1 MTSGLDLK
9 NNLLHFYKMLNP
21 ADVFGNVRVVGT
33 NGPRDVAAEEL
44 ELIYKTYIEEAK
56 SGKTLIDQ
64 IGGTA
69 SAGKGILYTTAHQT
83 GGEEPTKYPTGA
95 EEYWAYEQVPP
106 TTSKPNS
113 GKPVQKKPPPSPA
126 TPATTA
132 QPTTPDGSN
141 KKPAAKEPAAAA
153 PTEATTADANKLKKI
168 TNYWKEVCGQTGTAD
183 EVMPPGTEFSVNV
196 LRSPMLSPSRR
207 NVDQIE
213 FFLNYIPTIFASK
226 MHAYMDLEM
235 QIPMYRYE
243 SPGPDDDPAAIAR
256 RNDIEAQKRKLVQEV
271 LVQSRTGA
279 GTQPRP
285 PRNAGKGTSA
295 QKQGDTPP
303 PPAAAPTPPPP
314 PIQPK
319 IPTDKERKTLN
330 RPSLLRF
337 LLGSYNYDEK
347 PLTDA
352 DMSLANAQNVPGEGK
367 RGSFFTGMEMFTSP
381 QTLVNMDT
389 LRADGPGGRGKG
401 ATRLVDAK
409 PFLPPASLLSA
420 TVNLVNA
427 GAGVFSHR
435 SANVEIKL
443 HDKARIAEF
452 SEFLRGPEGYSEITI
467 WMTYGWIAP
476 RGGEHDMYAKFINEN
491 MLVKDAYGLKNA
503 SYSFD
508 SVGQVTVK
516 LELVSKGMVAIANSD
531 VSDLNPLNAKLE
543 ALRQMSSQLE
553 KMRSSLGNAPQGVN
567 SDIRIYQIIDAAA
580 QGNFNVDIEQEK
592 IDKAFTDTIAAIKS
606 NRGAYPDPDRALTA
620 LGLAKNLLANGND
633 SALKKNALEDQ
644 SLIGRFKKLTSGTG
658 ADPFMPTDKKNNR
671 TAGRVYYSADL
682 LAAIEQKP
690 YVPTQKKQGGGN
702 KSSEKDKAEKFDLPT
717 AGLWEK
723 PIVSLGKVFSVFCLP
738 VLLKHAQ
745 EEQIAEVR
753 VNFYQM
759 NESCGPLSLHNI
771 AEFPIDAKMFMAQF
785 ADYCT
790 QRGGSRMT
798 ITDFLRFVVETQTS
812 DNRSPGFGMRSF
824 YEAFDVNEKEIKQMP
839 EDQFQSKLTQWSARY
854 PIFKK
859 PNIAIKVETV
869 SANEILGVRA
879 KKDLLRSMQQYVGIG
894 QPTIQ
899 GEKKIQIIHIYDRQL
914 NPYANVTKEF
924 GIDKDG
930 NFVIFDKK
938 KAAETV
944 KTSAEVAAMADY
956 EISHT
961 AAEAMQKV
969 TVNDDSIQLK
979 GASYAQIVSGPKEVR
994 DFISQGLPT
1003 ILIGA
1008 NGSLVTN
1015 ATLAS
1020 KTDGLLGT
1028 IHLKGS
1034 LYKTNLT
1041 VAPNGLTTSETDLP
1055 LRLVPA
1061 QLTMTSLGCPLA
1073 DLTQAY
1079 YVDFGTS
1086 TTIDNLYSVTAIAH
1100 TMSPGKFETAWTFV
1114 YTDGY
1119 GKFAGAQKL
1128 SELLAALKNAAA
1140 PSDPPKEEKK
1150 PAGKGGAP
1158 PNPATTTP
1166 TNPAGAPNTRP
1177 AAEVR
1182 ARGTRTKVAAPVKG

>member
-1 MTSGLDLK
+1 MTTGPDFK

-21 ADVFGNVRVVGT
+21 ADVYGNVRVVGS
-33 NGPRDVAAEEL
+33 NGPADVAASEL
-44 ELIYKTYIEEAK
+44 ENIYKTYIEEAK
-56 SGKTLIDQ
+56 SGKTIVDVVSG
-64 IGGTA
+64 INT
-69 SAGKGILYTTAHQT
+69 SGKGVLYTTAYQT
-83 GGEEPTKYPTGA
+83 EGNDGTKYPVGA
-95 EEYWAYEQVPP
+95 EDYWIYEEVPP
-106 TTSKPNS
+106 AASKGGKPTKKPAAPPAKPN
-113 GKPVQKKPPPSPA
+113 
-126 TPATTA
+126 TTA
-132 QPTTPDGSN
+132 QPTTPTASN
-141 KKPAAKEPAAAA
+141 KKPAAKSPPPEAATGAS
-153 PTEATTADANKLKKI
+153 TSDSNKPKRI
-168 TNYWKEVCGQTGTAD
+168 ANYWTQVCGQTGP
-183 EVMPPGTEFSVNV
+183 MPPGTEFSVNV
-196 LRSPMLSPSRR
+196 LRSPMLSPTRR

-213 FFLNYIPTIFASK
+213 FFLNYIPTIFASR

-243 SPGPDDDPAAIAR
+243 SPPSDEDEKERLHRMDV
-256 RNDIEAQKRKLVQEV
+256 DAQKAALVKEV
-271 LVQSRTGA
+271 LIQARTDAGVQ
-279 GTQPRP
+279 PKP
-285 PRNAGKGTSA
+285 PRNAGKVGGK
-295 QKQGDTPP
+295 QKEADPPPAPAAPP
-303 PPAAAPTPPPP
+303 PPRPPPVK
-314 PIQPK
+314 PK
-319 IPTDKERKTLN
+319 IPDDKERQTLN

-337 LLGSYNYDEK
+337 LLGSINFGTV
-347 PLTDA
+347 PLTEA
-352 DMSLANAQNVPGEGK
+352 DKSLANAQYVPGEGK

-389 LRADGPGGRGKG
+389 LRASGPGAGGLG
-401 ATRLVDAK
+401 ASRLVDAK

-420 TVNLVNA
+420 TVSLVNA
-427 GAGVFSHR
+427 GAGVFAHR
-435 SANVEIKL
+435 SASVEIKL

-476 RGGEHDMYAKFINEN
+476 RGGEYDMYAKFINEN

-508 SVGQVTVK
+508 SVGQVTLK

-543 ALRQMSSQLE
+543 ALRRMAGELQ
-553 KMRSSLGNAPQGVN
+553 KMRSALGNAPEGVN

-592 IDKAFTDTIAAIKS
+592 IDSAFAATIAAVKG
-606 NRGAYPDPDRALTA
+606 NPGAYPDPQRALDALTTA
-620 LGLAKNLLANGND
+620 RTLLSNGND
-633 SALKKNALEDQ
+633 SALKKNALQDGA
-644 SLIGRFKKLTSGTG
+644 LKGRFKTLTSREG
-658 ADPFMPTDKKNNR
+658 ADPFLPTAKKN
-671 TAGRVYYSADL
+671 AIDPKKIYYSADL

-690 YVPTQKKQGGGN
+690 FVPTQKKQGGGN
-702 KSSEKDKAEKFDLPT
+702 KSSEKDKAEKFEFPPDI
-717 AGLWEK
+717 LWER

-745 EEQIAEVR
+745 EEQISEVR

-790 QRGGSRMT
+790 ARGGSRMT
-798 ITDFLRFVVETQTS
+798 ITDFLGFVIESQVS

-824 YEAFDVNEKEIKQMP
+824 YEAFDINEKEIKQMP
-839 EDQFQSKLTQWSARY
+839 DDEFQSKLTKWAARY

-859 PNIAIKVETV
+859 PNIAIKVETLP
-869 SANEILGVRA
+869 ANELATPRG
-879 KKDLLRSMQQYVGIG
+879 KKDLLLSMQEYVGIG
-894 QPTIQ
+894 SPVRKN
-899 GEKKIQIIHIYDRQL
+899 EKKIQIIHVYDRQL
-914 NPYANVTKEF
+914 NPYANVAKEF

-938 KAAETV
+938 KAAEK
-944 KTSAEVAAMADY
+944 KTSSADVATMADY

-961 AAEAMQKV
+961 AAAAMKEIYV
-969 TVNDDSIQLK
+969 KDDVVNFK
-979 GASYAQIVSGPKEVR
+979 GEGVGQIVSGPEEIR
-994 DFISQGLPT
+994 NFISQGLPT

-1086 TTIDNLYSVTAIAH
+1086 TTIDNLYSVTAISH
-1100 TMSPGKFETAWTFV
+1100 TMTPGKFETAWTFV

-1119 GKFAGAQKL
+1119 GKFAGAQRL
-1128 SELLAALKNAAA
+1128 SDLLYALETAAKPA
-1140 PSDPPKEEKK
+1140 DPPKDEPK
-1150 PAGKGGAP
+1150 PAGKGGKP
-1158 PNPATTTP
+1158 PQPPQKTPAD
-1166 TNPAGAPNTRP
+1166 PAQPTRP
-1177 AAEVR
+1177 AKAV
-1182 ARGTRTKVAAPVKG
+1182 RTKVARPVGSTATK